1 MIEDILNFFNASKL
15 QLNNVITAFLIE
27 HSPLKLAQI
36 SNICTDQI
44 QNIQTDAALSR
55 ELLINTAKIVA
66 LYFTFKSDTLESIY
80 IAESLEDY
88 SV

>member
-44 QNIQTDAALSR
+44 QNIQTDAVLTTIQPKS
-55 ELLINTAKIVA
+55 LL
-66 LYFTFKSDTLESIY
+66 YTLHLNQIH
-80 IAESLEDY
+80 
-88 SV
+88 